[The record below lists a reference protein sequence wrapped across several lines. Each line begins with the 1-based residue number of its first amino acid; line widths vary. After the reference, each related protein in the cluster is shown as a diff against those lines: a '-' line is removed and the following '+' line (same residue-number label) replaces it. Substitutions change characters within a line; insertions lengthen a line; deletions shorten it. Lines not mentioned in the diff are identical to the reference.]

1 MAEGKGFFGDLFDF
15 EFKDFI
21 TVRIIK
27 VIYILGMI
35 LIAIGAL
42 IALIA
47 GFSRGGGASIIFTF
61 VLVPFGALLTI
72 IFFRVYLELVVV
84 IFRIGENSTEIARKL
99 GAGSEG

>member
-1 MAEGKGFFGDLFDF
+1 MAEDKGFLGDLFDF
-15 EFKDFI
+15 GFEDFI

-35 LIAIGAL
+35 LIGIGAL
-42 IALIA
+42 IALV
-47 GFSRGGGASIIFTF
+47 GGLSRGGGTSIIFT
-61 VLVPFGALLTI
+61 VLVVPLGALLMI

>member
-15 EFKDFI
+15 EFKDFV

-35 LIAIGAL
+35 LIGIGAL
-42 IALIA
+42 IALV
-47 GFSRGGGASIIFTF
+47 GGLSRGGGTSIIFT
-61 VLVPFGALLTI
+61 VLVVPLGALLMI

-84 IFRIGENSTEIARKL
+84 IFRIGENSTEIVRKL

>member
-1 MAEGKGFFGDLFDF
+1 MAEGRGFFGDLFDF
-15 EFKDFI
+15 QFKDFI
-21 TVRIIK
+21 TIRIIK

-35 LIAIGAL
+35 LIGLGAL
-42 IALIA
+42 IALV
-47 GFSRGGGASIIFTF
+47 GGLSRGGGASIVFT
-61 VLVPFGALLTI
+61 VLVVPLAALLMI

>member
-1 MAEGKGFFGDLFDF
+1 MTEGKGFFGDLFDF

-35 LIAIGAL
+35 LIGIGAL
-42 IALIA
+42 IALV
-47 GFSRGGGASIIFTF
+47 GGLSRGGGASIIFT
-61 VLVPFGALLTI
+61 VLVVPLGALLMI

-84 IFRIGENSTEIARKL
+84 IFRIGENSTEIVRKL
-99 GAGSEG
+99 EAGSAG